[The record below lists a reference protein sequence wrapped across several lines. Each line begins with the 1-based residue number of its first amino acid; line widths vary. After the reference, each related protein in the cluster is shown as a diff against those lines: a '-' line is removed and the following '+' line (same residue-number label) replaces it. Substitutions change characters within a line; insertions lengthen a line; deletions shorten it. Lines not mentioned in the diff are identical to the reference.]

1 VKQLLNRLRRTRH
14 DDPLTVGGETISPSI
29 LGPEAEPQLPVS
41 WPSRS
46 GEINARPLPR
56 DEGEYLFA
64 QLWAADHGAIG
75 SGDNSVA
82 RLANFIDFVQVDARR
97 DIIAQDEQGDFLLI
111 VLRGNL
117 SVERRRPGGTLIRLA
132 EARPGDLLGEM
143 AVLDAGTRF
152 SACRTIT
159 PCALAVLLAKSLDEM
174 IEQEPKLAARLMVSI
189 ARRLSLRLRQTSA
202 RLSALL

>member
-1 VKQLLNRLRRTRH
+1 LKQLLNRLRRSRP
-14 DDPLTVGGETISPSI
+14 DDPLSLSGETLSPSI
-29 LGPEAEPQLPVS
+29 LGPEAEPPLPVS
-41 WPSRS
+41 WASRAA
-46 GEINARPLPR
+46 EIGARPLPR
-56 DEGEYLFA
+56 DEGMGLFA
-64 QLWAADHGAIG
+64 QLWAADHGAG
-75 SGDNSVA
+75 AHGDDSVA
-82 RLANFIDFVQVDARR
+82 RLAQYIEFVEVGPRR

-152 SACRTIT
+152 SACRTLA
-159 PCALAVLLAKSLDEM
+159 PCALAVLQTRSLDTM
-174 IEQEPKLAARLMVSI
+174 IEQEPRLAARLMVSI